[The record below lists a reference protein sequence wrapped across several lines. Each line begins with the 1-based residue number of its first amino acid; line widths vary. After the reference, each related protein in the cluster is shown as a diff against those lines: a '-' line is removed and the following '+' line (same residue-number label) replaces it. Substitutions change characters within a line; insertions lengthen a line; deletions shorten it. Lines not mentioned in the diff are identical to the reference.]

1 MGFTH
6 LSSFLLYYLFVWLH
20 TLLSIVHISN
30 KLSISIFFMQLFIS
44 HQIISHVVSWYL
56 IFYVVWSFCLLIQ
69 VVLQII
75 PRALLVF
82 FLFALYAWPFN
93 LLSDPR
99 DNLQNLNHLPSEIDS
114 YEVVSL
120 FCYNLPPFFFL
131 YPFNFITLS
140 LTSSSNG
147 KYPFLKHRTLIV
159 CQIHYLSVILKFHLW
174 MITVPLKKTVHGY
187 GCRTNLSVYLVTH
200 SISLNIICLQ
210 IRGHEVK

>member
-99 DNLQNLNHLPSEIDS
+99 DNLQNLITYLQKLIVTKLLAFFAIIYLLSFFFILLILLHLA
-114 YEVVSL
+114 
-120 FCYNLPPFFFL
+120 LPPHL
-131 YPFNFITLS
+131 MES
-140 LTSSSNG
+140 
-147 KYPFLKHRTLIV
+147 
-159 CQIHYLSVILKFHLW
+159 IHF
-174 MITVPLKKTVHGY
+174 
-187 GCRTNLSVYLVTH
+187 
-200 SISLNIICLQ
+200 
-210 IRGHEVK
+210 